1 VIETL
6 VTALDDPSEP
16 VREAATWAL
25 AHVSGGRPREQQ
37 TDSPPKLLVQPKP
50 QYPYYAYQKKI
61 EGTVVVMILINSLG
75 KVAYAEIRQSIPHL
89 DEAALTCV
97 RDWLFE
103 PAQRGGKPVATV
115 AVAPVTFR
123 IY

>member
-1 VIETL
+1 
-6 VTALDDPSEP
+6 
-16 VREAATWAL
+16 
-25 AHVSGGRPREQQ
+25 
-37 TDSPPKLLVQPKP
+37 
-50 QYPYYAYQKKI
+50 
-61 EGTVVVMILINSLG
+61 LINSLG